1 MRRFVGDSEL
11 PRESHFANFRQLDF
25 EEVVVGDLEKMCQ
38 LDLDLLEV
46 VLGEYSLRLA
56 VSGEVGMEVE
66 VEEVGVDNL
75 FVEDF
80 DNLGQ
85 GVEVDAMNSLVA
97 NHRLENHIDS
107 WEVVDRFDNL
117 NLVGH
122 QFEGNLRRKWFR

>member
-11 PRESHFANFRQLDF
+11 PRENHFANFRQLEF

-46 VLGEYSLRLA
+46 VQDYRLRLA
-56 VSGEVGMEVE
+56 VRVEVGMEVE

-97 NHRLENHIDS
+97 NHRLENRIDS